1 MHQIQK
7 SRSKIFKNSRNQ
19 MRLLMPKRSTSKIRH
34 VDASRMLFY
43 VETTGDKVK
52 NLLTAVGL
60 DEIRPETRDE
70 ISK

>member
-1 MHQIQK
+1 MK
-7 SRSKIFKNSRNQ
+7 
-19 MRLLMPKRSTSKIRH
+19 LLMPKRSTSKIRH
-34 VDASRMLFY
+34 VDESRMLFY

-52 NLLTAVGL
+52 NLSKAVGL

>member
-1 MHQIQK
+1 MK
-7 SRSKIFKNSRNQ
+7 
-19 MRLLMPKRSTSKIRH
+19 LLMPKRSTSKIRH

-43 VETTGDKVK
+43 VGTTGDNVK
-52 NLLTAVGL
+52 NLLKAVGL